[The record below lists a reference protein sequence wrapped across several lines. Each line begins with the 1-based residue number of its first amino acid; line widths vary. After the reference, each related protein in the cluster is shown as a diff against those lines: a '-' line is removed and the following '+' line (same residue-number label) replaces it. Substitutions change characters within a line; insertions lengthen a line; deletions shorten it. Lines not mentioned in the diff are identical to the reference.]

1 MFEILESHSNE
12 TLIEVEDENSHLQTI
27 LQIIQKHSVD
37 NIDYFGHNL
46 KSQKKENIVCHNAQI

>member
-12 TLIEVEDENSHLQTI
+12 TLIEVEDENSYLQTI

-37 NIDYFGHNL
+37 NIYYFGRNL
-46 KSQKKENIVCHNAQI
+46 KSQKKKNIVCHNAQI

>member
-27 LQIIQKHSVD
+27 LQIIQKHSV
-37 NIDYFGHNL
+37 
-46 KSQKKENIVCHNAQI
+46 